1 LAYFEYMLGKPLA
14 TVFLF
19 ISLLSLTSCGS
30 PSQKTGQEK
39 TLQQT
44 PQQQT
49 SQQQTPQQTAQ
60 INVPQQAQ
68 QTFPPEANNL
78 PDASTLCKN
87 LKSNFG
93 NESLQFSNLKLEKGK
108 FQGEEV
114 LNIIGCVTNKTT
126 KNIALV
132 DFYYDTKSPK
142 GGSGGGGSLMFSELA
157 PGKTVAFKTNYNLEL
172 NLSEVAIK
180 SFNWQ
185 GQGTNDYKQV
195 PSNFVLTQK
204 P

>member
-1 LAYFEYMLGKPLA
+1 MFVKNIVTSL
-14 TVFLF
+14 LF
-19 ISLLSLTSCGS
+19 ISLLILASCGS
-30 PSQKTGQEK
+30 PSQKTGQDKTGQNPTGQDKTGQNSTEK
-39 TLQQT
+39 QQAT
-44 PQQQT
+44 QINIPPQPQQSQT
-49 SQQQTPQQTAQ
+49 DSQT
-60 INVPQQAQ
+60 
-68 QTFPPEANNL
+68 EANNL
-78 PDASTLCKN
+78 PDASILCKN

-126 KNIALV
+126 KNISLV
-132 DFYYDTKSPK
+132 DFYYDTKSSK
-142 GGSGGGGSLMFSELA
+142 GNFNGGGSLIFPELT

-185 GQGTNDYKQV
+185 PQGTNDYKQV
-195 PSNFVLTQK
+195 TSNFVITQK